1 MSIVFDQQD
10 LKSSKGAGT
19 IMDVN
24 WSNSGL
30 IYKDIACSK
39 SVNNEGNVQCDAL
52 KDLFCPQNKD
62 ID

>member
-1 MSIVFDQQD
+1 
-10 LKSSKGAGT
+10 
-19 IMDVN
+19 MDVK

-39 SVNNEGNVQCDAL
+39 SVNNERNVQCDAL
-52 KDLFCPQNKD
+52 KDLLCLKNKD

>member
-1 MSIVFDQQD
+1 MEV
-10 LKSSKGAGT
+10 K
-19 IMDVN
+19 

-30 IYKDIACSK
+30 IYKDIVCSK
-39 SVNNEGNVQCDAL
+39 SVNNEKNVRCAAF